1 MSASRNDNNLKT
13 QDNKTNIINPT
24 RPSNSAQVIEI
35 DLFELFIE
43 LRKHILW
50 IILATFLGGAFG
62 FAVSK
67 LAITPT
73 YTSTSMIYV
82 MSKET
87 TLTSLAD
94 LQIGTQ
100 LTQDYAELIKSR
112 YVLEEVIQR
121 LNLVD
126 MDYEDLSDV
135 LKVDTPSDTR
145 IVAITARDE
154 DPLMAMQI
162 ANCIREVASEHIT
175 NVMDIDAINVAETA
189 NVPTQKAGP
198 SVARWTVIAGLLG
211 VVAIAVFV
219 ILGYLLDDTIK
230 SNDDVERYLGL
241 STLALVPL
249 TLEETD
255 KKKSKKSDK
264 KKK

>member
-1 MSASRNDNNLKT
+1 MGNRD
-13 QDNKTNIINPT
+13 DI
-24 RPSNSAQVIEI
+24 IEI
-35 DLFELFIE
+35 NLGELFAVLLGRAFLIISAGVFFG
-43 LRKHILW
+43 LAGLFISKFLIHPVYDSTTKIYILNKEENQ
-50 IILATFLGGAFG
+50 T
-62 FAVSK
+62 V
-67 LAITPT
+67 T
-73 YTSTSMIYV
+73 YSDV
-82 MSKET
+82 
-87 TLTSLAD
+87 
-94 LQIGTQ
+94 QISTQ

-126 MDYEDLSDV
+126 IDYEDLSKV

-198 SVARWTVIAGLLG
+198 SVMRWTVIAGFLG
-211 VVAIAVFV
+211 AVLVAFFA
-219 ILGYLLDDTIK
+219 ILEYLLDDTIK

-249 TLEETD
+249 TTEETD
-255 KKKSKKSDK
+255 KKKSKKAKPPLCSPPQSPPG
-264 KKK
+264 

>member
-1 MSASRNDNNLKT
+1 MGNRD
-13 QDNKTNIINPT
+13 DI
-24 RPSNSAQVIEI
+24 IEI
-35 DLFELFIE
+35 NLGELFSV
-43 LRKHILW
+43 LLGRAFL
-50 IILATFLGGAFG
+50 IISAGIFFGLAGLF
-62 FAVSK
+62 VSK
-67 LAITPT
+67 FVLHPVYDSTTKIYILNKEENQTVT
-73 YTSTSMIYV
+73 YSDV
-82 MSKET
+82 
-87 TLTSLAD
+87 
-94 LQIGTQ
+94 QISTQ

-112 YVLEEVIQR
+112 YVIEEVIQR

-126 MDYEDLSDV
+126 VDYEDLSKV

-189 NVPTQKAGP
+189 NVPTQKSGP
-198 SVARWTVIAGLLG
+198 SVTRWTIIAGFLG
-211 VVAIAVFV
+211 AVIIAFFAI
-219 ILGYLLDDTIK
+219 LEYLLDDTIK

-249 TLEETD
+249 TTEETD
-255 KKKSKKSDK
+255 KKKSKKKDK

>member
-1 MSASRNDNNLKT
+1 MGNRD
-13 QDNKTNIINPT
+13 DI
-24 RPSNSAQVIEI
+24 IEI
-35 DLFELFIE
+35 NLGELFAVLLGRAFLIISAGVFFG
-43 LRKHILW
+43 LAGLFISKFLIHPVYDSTTKIYILNKEENQ
-50 IILATFLGGAFG
+50 T
-62 FAVSK
+62 V
-67 LAITPT
+67 T
-73 YTSTSMIYV
+73 YSDV
-82 MSKET
+82 
-87 TLTSLAD
+87 
-94 LQIGTQ
+94 QISTQ

-126 MDYEDLSDV
+126 IDYEDLSKV

-198 SVARWTVIAGLLG
+198 SVMRWTIIAGFLG
-211 VVAIAVFV
+211 AVMVAFFA
-219 ILGYLLDDTIK
+219 ILEYLLDDTIK

-249 TLEETD
+249 TTEETD
-255 KKKSKKSDK
+255 KKKSKKTK
-264 KKK
+264 KAKK

>member
-1 MSASRNDNNLKT
+1 MGNRD
-13 QDNKTNIINPT
+13 DI
-24 RPSNSAQVIEI
+24 IEI
-35 DLFELFIE
+35 NLGELFSV
-43 LRKHILW
+43 LLGRAFL
-50 IILATFLGGAFG
+50 IISAGIFFGLAGLF
-62 FAVSK
+62 VSK
-67 LAITPT
+67 FIMHPVYDSTTKIYILNKEENQTVT
-73 YTSTSMIYV
+73 YSDV
-82 MSKET
+82 
-87 TLTSLAD
+87 
-94 LQIGTQ
+94 QISTQ

-112 YVLEEVIQR
+112 YVIEEVIQR

-126 MDYEDLSDV
+126 VDYEALSKV

-189 NVPTQKAGP
+189 NVPTQKSGP
-198 SVARWTVIAGLLG
+198 SVMRWTIIAGFLG
-211 VVAIAVFV
+211 AVIIAFFAI
-219 ILGYLLDDTIK
+219 LEYLLDDTIK

-249 TLEETD
+249 TTEETD

-264 KKK
+264 KKKK

>member
-1 MSASRNDNNLKT
+1 MGNRD
-13 QDNKTNIINPT
+13 DI
-24 RPSNSAQVIEI
+24 IEI
-35 DLFELFIE
+35 NLGELFAVLWGRAFLIVSAGIFFA
-43 LRKHILW
+43 LAGLFISKFVLHPVYDSTTKIYILNKEENQ
-50 IILATFLGGAFG
+50 T
-62 FAVSK
+62 V
-67 LAITPT
+67 T
-73 YTSTSMIYV
+73 YSDV
-82 MSKET
+82 
-87 TLTSLAD
+87 
-94 LQIGTQ
+94 QISTQ

-121 LNLVD
+121 LNLIET
-126 MDYEDLSDV
+126 DYDDLSKV

-189 NVPTQKAGP
+189 NVPVEKSGP
-198 SVARWTVIAGLLG
+198 SVLRWTVIAGLLG
-211 VVAIAVFV
+211 AVIVAFFV
-219 ILGYLLDDTIK
+219 ILEYLLDDTIK

-249 TLEETD
+249 TTEETD
-255 KKKSKKSDK
+255 KKKARKAGK

>member
-1 MSASRNDNNLKT
+1 MGRD
-13 QDNKTNIINPT
+13 D
-24 RPSNSAQVIEI
+24 VIEI
-35 DLFELFIE
+35 NLGELFAVLLGKAWLIISSGVFFA
-43 LRKHILW
+43 LLCLFISKFVLTPLYSSTTKIYILNKEEG
-50 IILATFLGGAFG
+50 AT
-62 FAVSK
+62 V
-67 LAITPT
+67 T
-73 YTSTSMIYV
+73 YSDV
-82 MSKET
+82 
-87 TLTSLAD
+87 
-94 LQIGTQ
+94 QISTQ

-121 LNLVD
+121 LNLIET
-126 MDYEDLSDV
+126 DYEDLSDV

-145 IVAITARDE
+145 IVAITVRDE
-154 DPLMAMQI
+154 DPLTAMQI

-189 NVPTQKAGP
+189 NVPTEKSGP
-198 SVARWTVIAGLLG
+198 SVARWTVIAGFLG
-211 VVAIAVFV
+211 AVVIAFFV

-230 SNDDVERYLGL
+230 STDDVERYLGL

-249 TLEETD
+249 TLEDTD

>member
-1 MSASRNDNNLKT
+1 MGNRD
-13 QDNKTNIINPT
+13 DI
-24 RPSNSAQVIEI
+24 IEI
-35 DLFELFIE
+35 NLGELFSV
-43 LRKHILW
+43 LLGRAFL
-50 IILATFLGGAFG
+50 IISAGIFFGLAGLF
-62 FAVSK
+62 VSK
-67 LAITPT
+67 FIMHPVYDSTTKIYILNKEENQTVT
-73 YTSTSMIYV
+73 YSDV
-82 MSKET
+82 
-87 TLTSLAD
+87 
-94 LQIGTQ
+94 QISTQ

-112 YVLEEVIQR
+112 YVIEEVIQR

-126 MDYEDLSDV
+126 VDYEALSKV

-189 NVPTQKAGP
+189 NVPTQKSGP
-198 SVARWTVIAGLLG
+198 SVMRWTIIAGFLG
-211 VVAIAVFV
+211 AVIIAFFV
-219 ILGYLLDDTIK
+219 ILEYLLDDTIK

-249 TLEETD
+249 TTEETD
-255 KKKSKKSDK
+255 KKKSKKKDK

>member
-1 MSASRNDNNLKT
+1 MGNRD
-13 QDNKTNIINPT
+13 DI
-24 RPSNSAQVIEI
+24 IEI
-35 DLFELFIE
+35 NLGELFAVLLGRAFLIISAGIFFGRAG
-43 LRKHILW
+43 LFISKFLMHPAYDSTTKIYILNKEENQ
-50 IILATFLGGAFG
+50 T
-62 FAVSK
+62 V
-67 LAITPT
+67 T
-73 YTSTSMIYV
+73 YSDV
-82 MSKET
+82 
-87 TLTSLAD
+87 
-94 LQIGTQ
+94 QISTQ

-126 MDYEDLSDV
+126 TDYEALSRV

-198 SVARWTVIAGLLG
+198 SVTRWTIIAGFLG
-211 VVAIAVFV
+211 AVLVAFFV
-219 ILGYLLDDTIK
+219 ILEYLLDDTIK

-249 TLEETD
+249 TTEETD
-255 KKKSKKSDK
+255 KKKTRKSKKSDTK
-264 KKK
+264 KK

>member
-1 MSASRNDNNLKT
+1 MGKRD
-13 QDNKTNIINPT
+13 DI
-24 RPSNSAQVIEI
+24 IEI
-35 DLFELFIE
+35 NLGELFAVLWGRAFLIISAGVFFA
-43 LRKHILW
+43 LVGIFFSKFVLHPVYDSTTKIYILNKEENQ
-50 IILATFLGGAFG
+50 T
-62 FAVSK
+62 V
-67 LAITPT
+67 T
-73 YTSTSMIYV
+73 YSDV
-82 MSKET
+82 
-87 TLTSLAD
+87 
-94 LQIGTQ
+94 QISTQ

-121 LNLVD
+121 LNL
-126 MDYEDLSDV
+126 MDVKYEDMSKV

-189 NVPTQKAGP
+189 NVPTQKSGP
-198 SVARWTVIAGLLG
+198 SVMRWTIIAGFLG
-211 VVAIAVFV
+211 ALAIAFFV
-219 ILGYLLDDTIK
+219 ILEYLLDDTIK

-249 TLEETD
+249 TTEETD
-255 KKKSKKSDK
+255 KKKSKKKDK
-264 KKK
+264 KAKK

>member
-1 MSASRNDNNLKT
+1 MGNRD
-13 QDNKTNIINPT
+13 DI
-24 RPSNSAQVIEI
+24 IEI
-35 DLFELFIE
+35 NLGELFAV
-43 LRKHILW
+43 LLGRAFL
-50 IILATFLGGAFG
+50 IISAGIFFALAGLF
-62 FAVSK
+62 VSK
-67 LAITPT
+67 FVLHPVYDSTTKIYILNKEENQTVT
-73 YTSTSMIYV
+73 YSDV
-82 MSKET
+82 
-87 TLTSLAD
+87 
-94 LQIGTQ
+94 QISTQ

>member
-1 MSASRNDNNLKT
+1 MGNRD
-13 QDNKTNIINPT
+13 DI
-24 RPSNSAQVIEI
+24 IEI
-35 DLFELFIE
+35 NLGELFSV
-43 LRKHILW
+43 LLGRAFL
-50 IILATFLGGAFG
+50 IISAGIFFGLAGLF
-62 FAVSK
+62 VSK
-67 LAITPT
+67 FIMHPVYDSTTKIYILNKEENQTVT
-73 YTSTSMIYV
+73 YSDV
-82 MSKET
+82 
-87 TLTSLAD
+87 
-94 LQIGTQ
+94 QISTQ

-112 YVLEEVIQR
+112 YVIEEVIQR

-126 MDYEDLSDV
+126 VDYEALSKV

-189 NVPTQKAGP
+189 NVPTQKSGP
-198 SVARWTVIAGLLG
+198 SVMRWTIIAGFLG
-211 VVAIAVFV
+211 AVIIAFFAI
-219 ILGYLLDDTIK
+219 LEYLLDDTIK

-249 TLEETD
+249 TTEETD
-255 KKKSKKSDK
+255 KKKSKKK
-264 KKK
+264 K